1 LKEASNAPVDLRGA
15 MQRMT
20 LEIAGRTMFSFGM
33 DRHGAALRD
42 FVMEYGAR
50 LARPHFLD
58 LLLPLHWPSPQDFA
72 RARFRK
78 RWTAFVATLMAERRA
93 AGKNENAPPHDLF
106 DLMDAARDPETG
118 QGFSDEQLGD
128 EVATM
133 ILAGHETTA
142 TALFWALYLLALDP
156 ATQEQVAA
164 EVQDVSASGALEV
177 ERLKFTRAVIDE
189 TMRLYPPA
197 FLIARAAAGEDTI
210 SGLPVK
216 KNDVIMI
223 APWLLHRHEK
233 LWRDP
238 NAFVPSRFMT
248 GTPPDRFAYLPFG
261 VGARVCIGAHFAL
274 VEATLALAKLIGAFR
289 VELVDKEPI
298 MPVGVVTTQPDR
310 SPMFAITSR

>member
-1 LKEASNAPVDLRGA
+1 
-15 MQRMT
+15 
-20 LEIAGRTMFSFGM
+20 MFSFGM
-33 DRHGAALRD
+33 NRHGAALRD
-42 FVMEYGAR
+42 FVMEYGEN

-58 LLLPLHWPSPQDFA
+58 LVLPLGWPTPQDFA

-78 RWTAFVATLMAERRA
+78 RWTAFVGMLMAERRA
-93 AGKNENAPPHDLF
+93 AGKNEGAPPRDLF
-106 DLMDAARDPETG
+106 DLMGAARDPETG
-118 QGFSDEQLGD
+118 DAFTDEQLGD
-128 EVATM
+128 QVATM

-156 ATQEQVAA
+156 ATQEELAS
-164 EVQDVSASGALEV
+164 EVQGATIDGAFDID
-177 ERLKFTRAVIDE
+177 RLKFTRAVVDE

-197 FLIARAAAGEDTI
+197 FLIARAAAGPDAI
-210 SGLPVK
+210 AGMPVK
-216 KNDVIMI
+216 KNDVVLI

-238 NAFVPSRFMT
+238 NAFIPQRFMT

-274 VEATLALAKLIGAFR
+274 VEAVLALAKIICAFR
-289 VELVDKEPI
+289 VTLVDKAPV

-310 SPMFAITSR
+310 SPMFAITCR